1 MKTHSLVISVSS
13 LVLFAVTGTVGQKM
27 AWSEAHAA
35 VVATTQEVTPE
46 AAAVTEEKSPA
57 VEEVSPEAP
66 QDVPTEAA
74 VDAGKAP
81 GPEEP
86 EAASTAEQ
94 KPVVPTASPATAAE
108 TEPAKEAVEAGKPPL
123 PRRVRPRGRYEMTD
137 QDWDVYRAKREEN
150 LLKRA
155 EEREARIA
163 ERHEY
168 LRKRAAEGDSYLT
181 EHWDEMLEEAKKRR
195 EKMLEESQARQQK
208 LLKQHDEMAKRAR
221 DRQLQIAG
229 LREKL
234 DTMSPEERRV
244 YVEAHPDLLT
254 DILGEAGDESRSFRP
269 APAEP
274 MGSYPS
280 PYRFDPFDDAPYP
293 YDSGPYPYDSGPYRY
308 GYRGYPVPPGY

>member
-1 MKTHSLVISVSS
+1 MNKHSLVISVSS
-13 LVLFAVTGTVGQKM
+13 VVLFAVTGTGGEKL
-27 AWSEAHAA
+27 AWSEARAA

-46 AAAVTEEKSPA
+46 VAADAKEKSPA
-57 VEEVSPEAP
+57 VEEVSPEVA
-66 QDVPTEAA
+66 QDVAAEPA

-81 GPEEP
+81 GPEEG
-86 EAASTAEQ
+86 ASTAEQ

-108 TEPAKEAVEAGKPPL
+108 TQPAKEAVEADKSPL

-137 QDWDVYRAKREEN
+137 EDWDLYRAKREEN

-163 ERHEY
+163 ERYEY

-181 EHWDEMLEEAKKRR
+181 EHWDEMLEDAKKRR
-195 EKMLEESQARQQK
+195 EKMLEESRARQQT

-221 DRQLQIAG
+221 ERQLQIG
-229 LREKL
+229 ELREKL

-244 YVEAHPDLLT
+244 YMEAHPDLLT
-254 DILGEAGDESRSFRP
+254 DILGEAGDESRSSRP
-269 APAEP
+269 TPAGP
-274 MGSYPS
+274 MGGYAS
-280 PYRFDPFDDAPYP
+280 PHRFDPYDDAPYP
-293 YDSGPYPYDSGPYRY
+293 YDYGPYPYDYDQYRY